1 MPQEPLRIE
10 EVAGSG
16 DGVQILKL
24 TGPLVLNNI
33 FQFQSL
39 VRSDKSRSLV
49 LDFTSVPFADS
60 ARIGALVA
68 AYVKRQKDGRNLAL
82 VGVNQRIRQALQVT
96 RVENFFR
103 FYGTLAALNKRIEN
117 WILHYSLSVLSAL
130 SGS

>member
-49 LDFTSVPFADS
+49 LDFKSVPFADS
-60 ARIGALVA
+60 AGIGALVG
-68 AYVKRQKDGRNLAL
+68 AYVKRQKDSRNLAL
-82 VGVNQRIRQALQVT
+82 VAVNQRIRQALQVT

-117 WILHYSLSVLSAL
+117 WIPTLLTERLECS
-130 SGS
+130 